1 MTQPDGSKE
10 WWLEPI
16 RDDEW
21 AVYETK
27 PDCIIDTKI
36 HVIEHSAYE
45 AAIRGINLQQDQ
57 ISSLEQEVACLRSVL
72 SEYNDRHDS
81 DHTEFVQMIRA
92 NELADLRKK

>member
-36 HVIEHSAYE
+36 HVIGYDAY
-45 AAIRGINLQQDQ
+45 LQEKQARE
-57 ISSLEQEVACLRSVL
+57 LAEQEVACLRSVL

-92 NELADLRKK
+92 NELAEED